1 MKRSSRVVVA
11 ALLIVLSG
19 AALAQSVLVTA
30 LQGNVSV
37 EAAGLGKAALEPF
50 VRLREG
56 DRLILADN
64 GRVSLV
70 YVAKARQ
77 ETWRGAGTVVV
88 GESESRPTAGK
99 PQLQVRSIPPE
110 AARQMNKTPVMMAD
124 GRVGMMRMRNIPPHD
139 AVTRLENEYK
149 RMRSEVNAGEAG
161 DILPEVFLLAG
172 LYDLRQYTR
181 IEEELKRIAASFPQD
196 ETARSL
202 QTLYAK
208 AIESARKPAAV
219 PDAEAK

>member
-1 MKRSSRVVVA
+1 MNRSFRVVA
-11 ALLIVLSG
+11 ALLLAVSSA

-30 LQGNVSV
+30 LQGNVAV

-56 DRLILADN
+56 DRLILAEN
-64 GRVSLV
+64 GKVSLV

-77 ETWRGAGTVVV
+77 ETWRGAGTLVV
-88 GESESRPTAGK
+88 GENESRATAGK

-110 AARQMNKTPVMMAD
+110 AARQMNKTPVVMAD

-149 RMRSEVNAGEAG
+149 RMRGEAEAN

-181 IEEELKRIAASFPQD
+181 IEDELKRIAAAFPQD

-208 AIESARKPAAV
+208 AIDGARKPAAL
-219 PDAEAK
+219 PEAEAAK